1 MRWCNI
7 REASDDLI
15 RIHETALAAQA
26 AALAEIRPSAP
37 AEVAFAAANEIYR
50 SRGYAAGYRA
60 GRGIGLSYREPPD
73 LKTGDTTPLQEGM
86 TLAVDG
92 GVSVPGRF
100 AARIS
105 DSIVVTRDGFEL
117 LTPCPPTLSIV

>member
-1 MRWCNI
+1 
-7 REASDDLI
+7 
-15 RIHETALAAQA
+15 
-26 AALAEIRPSAP
+26 
-37 AEVAFAAANEIYR
+37 
-50 SRGYAAGYRA
+50 
-60 GRGIGLSYREPPD
+60 
-73 LKTGDTTPLQEGM
+73 M